1 MKPGNITHHIEC
13 SPEDFAKTVLMPG
26 DPLRAK
32 MIADNFLTDVDQ
44 INSIRGMLGYTG
56 FYKGKR
62 ISVLAS
68 GMGLT
73 SMGTMSYELFNM
85 FGVETIIRVGT
96 AGGIDPSLK
105 VLDLVIAEGACTD
118 SNYEETFELPGRTAP
133 IATYELLERA
143 AGYCRENGIQARI
156 GNLLSAQ
163 AFYVEGGIPRQLTW
177 RKVGVLA
184 VENETAALYLNAMR
198 AHKRALS
205 ICTITDLLEKHVAIS
220 ALERQESVK
229 EMIRI
234 ALEIADY

>member
-1 MKPGNITHHIEC
+1 MKPGKITHHIEC

-32 MIADNFLTDVDQ
+32 MIATNFLTDVDQ

-56 FYKGKR
+56 LYKGKR

-73 SMGTMSYELFNM
+73 SMGTMSYELYNM

-96 AGGIDPSLK
+96 AGGIDPALK
-105 VLDLVIAEGACTD
+105 VFDLVIAQGACTD

-143 AGYCRENGIQARI
+143 AAYCHSNGIRPHI
-156 GNLLSAQ
+156 GNILSAQ
-163 AFYVEGGIPRQLTW
+163 AFYIEGGIPRQLEW
-177 RKVGVLA
+177 RRIGLLA
-184 VENETAALYLNAMR
+184 VEQETAALYLNAMR

-205 ICTITDLLEKHVAIS
+205 ILTISDLLETHEVTS
-220 ALERQESVK
+220 AWERQESVK
-229 EMIRI
+229 EMVRI
-234 ALEIADY
+234 ALEVADY

>member
-13 SPEDFAKTVLMPG
+13 SPEDFARTVLMPG

-32 MIADNFLTDVDQ
+32 MIADNFLTDCDQ

-56 FYKGKR
+56 LYKGKR

-73 SMGTMSYELFNM
+73 SMGTMSYELYNM
-85 FGVETIIRVGT
+85 FGVDTIIRVGT
-96 AGGIDPSLK
+96 TGGIDPDLK
-105 VLDLVIAEGACTD
+105 IFDLIIAQAACTD
-118 SNYEETFELPGRTAP
+118 SNYEEGFLMPGRTSP

-143 AGYCRENGIQARI
+143 AVYCRENGLHPRI
-156 GNLLSAQ
+156 GNVLSSM
-163 AFYVEGGIPRQLTW
+163 AFYVEGGIPRQLEW
-177 RKVGVLA
+177 RRMGVLS

-205 ICTITDLLEKHVAIS
+205 ILTVSDLLETHEVTS
-220 ALERQESVK
+220 AWERQESVK
-229 EMIRI
+229 EMIRV
-234 ALEIADY
+234 ALEVADY

>member
-1 MKPGNITHHIEC
+1 MKQGNITHHIEC

-32 MIADNFLTDVDQ
+32 MIATNFLTDIDQ

-56 FYKGKR
+56 YYKGKR
-62 ISVLAS
+62 VSVLAS

-73 SMGTMSYELFNM
+73 SMGTMSYELYNM

-96 AGGIDPSLK
+96 AGGIDPALK
-105 VLDLVIAEGACTD
+105 VFDVVIAQGACTD

-143 AGYCRENGIQARI
+143 AKYCRENGIQTRI
-156 GNLLSAQ
+156 GNVLSAQ
-163 AFYVEGGIPRQLTW
+163 AFYIEGGIPRQLEW
-177 RKVGVLA
+177 RKIGLLA
-184 VENETAALYLNAMR
+184 VEQETAALYLNAMR

-205 ICTITDLLEKHVAIS
+205 ILTISDLLETHEVTS
-220 ALERQESVK
+220 AWERQESVK

-234 ALEIADY
+234 ALEVADY

>member
-1 MKPGNITHHIEC
+1 MGNIPTPHIKATEGQI
-13 SPEDFAKTVLMPG
+13 AKTVLMPG

-32 MIADNFLTDVDQ
+32 MIATNFLTDVDQ

-56 FYKGKR
+56 LYKGKR

-73 SMGTMSYELFNM
+73 SMGTMSYELYNM

-96 AGGIDPSLK
+96 AGGIDPALK
-105 VLDLVIAEGACTD
+105 VFDLVIAQGACTD

-143 AGYCRENGIQARI
+143 AAYCRSNGIRPHI
-156 GNLLSAQ
+156 GNVLSAQ
-163 AFYVEGGIPRQLTW
+163 AFYIEGGIPRQLEW
-177 RKVGVLA
+177 RRIGLLA
-184 VENETAALYLNAMR
+184 VEQETAALYLNAMR

-205 ICTITDLLEKHVAIS
+205 ILKISDLLETHEVTS
-220 ALERQESVK
+220 AWERQESVK
-229 EMIRI
+229 EMVRI
-234 ALEIADY
+234 ALEVADY

>member
-13 SPEDFAKTVLMPG
+13 SPEDFARTVLMPG

-32 MIADNFLTDVDQ
+32 MIATNFLTDVDQ
-44 INSIRGMLGYTG
+44 INSVRGMLGYTG
-56 FYKGKR
+56 FYQGKR

-73 SMGTMSYELFNM
+73 SMGTMSYELYNM
-85 FGVETIIRVGT
+85 FGVDTIIRVGT
-96 AGGIDPSLK
+96 AGGIDPDLK
-105 VLDLVIAEGACTD
+105 VFDLVIAQAACTN

-143 AGYCRENGIQARI
+143 SDYCRKNGIPVRI
-156 GNLLSAQ
+156 GNILSSM
-163 AFYVEGGIPRQLTW
+163 AFYIEGGTARQLEW
-177 RKVGVLA
+177 RKAGVLA

-205 ICTITDLLEKHVAIS
+205 ICTITDLLETHQVTS
-220 ALERQESVK
+220 AWERQESVK
-229 EMIRI
+229 EMIKV